1 MLVVQALSN
10 FYSFVVEDELSLLS
24 EGEFPQE
31 ELFASAFVGEVGD
44 EHLSIFASDSVLGE

>member
-1 MLVVQALSN
+1 MLVVQALSS